1 MPKTRIFCLSIL
13 VVFHINGIFTAPVGK
28 PQRIPNVNDVA
39 SDPPSNVAPL
49 APYATIGYPGL
60 DRFNNFILAQSFP
73 YISPQ
78 EYLLLLKYQTGLYPF
93 TLDTLDPW
101 TVGNYA
107 PTEIWL
113 NK

>member
-13 VVFHINGIFTAPVGK
+13 VVFHINGIFTAPVGN
-28 PQRIPNVNDVA
+28 PQLILNDA
-39 SDPPSNVAPL
+39 DLPGDPPSHVPPITPVAVPR
-49 APYATIGYPGL
+49 PGV
-60 DRFNNFILAQSFP
+60 DRFNNFILAQNSP
-73 YISPQ
+73 YITPQ

-101 TVGNYA
+101 TVGRYV